1 MFQSPEWLWLEI
13 LVIVAVIV
21 FFGALIGVYAYK
33 KAHHIPTGDCAYC
46 HAKSQKL
53 LKEYRKKYGQKVNKM
68 EECK

>member
-1 MFQSPEWLWLEI
+1 MNEVLLII
-13 LVIVAVIV
+13 LTIFMVSL
-21 FFGALIGVYAYK
+21 FFGAIIGSYVYK
-33 KAHHIPTGDCAYC
+33 KVHHLPTGDCAYC

>member
-1 MFQSPEWLWLEI
+1 MNEVLLII
-13 LVIVAVIV
+13 LTIFMVSL
-21 FFGALIGVYAYK
+21 FFGAIIGSYVYK